1 MAAMNF
7 DVIRRFSRFWPLL
20 LIVGAVGFVA
30 TVQFDAT
37 AYPVIGGRYL
47 GFYLVWAALLLIA
60 VGVAIGLLA
69 FVFGPKR
76 AVFAMGLGSYV
87 WYRALSLPDEAVTF
101 LVRDSIMLSIV
112 GAYLLTIGILGAIAH
127 ALSSGTGTQ
136 AKSFGTKSSNGVRA
150 GQSRVST
157 ARGAVI
163 GAGAAAAAGL
173 AAASANFDD
182 DDGGSHFSPSVNIDG
197 TPMLGGVD
205 LNGNAFGVTSTSL
218 FDDHFSSSPSFNID
232 GSPMMGSVDI
242 HGNPYGVTSDSFSD
256 GSFGGHSYGN
266 DSFSSGGFGNDSF

>member
-1 MAAMNF
+1 MNF

-101 LVRDSIMLSIV
+101 LVRDSIMLSVV

-136 AKSFGTKSSNGVRA
+136 AKSFGTNSANGVRA
-150 GQSRVST
+150 GQSRPST
-157 ARGAVI
+157 GR
-163 GAGAAAAAGL
+163 GAAAAAGL
-173 AAASANFDD
+173 AAASTNLGDEE
-182 DDGGSHFSPSVNIDG
+182 GGSHGVKWDDLSPSVNVDG
-197 TPMLGGVD
+197 TPMVGGVD
-205 LNGNAFGVTSTSL
+205 INGNVFGVTSNSWL
-218 FDDHFSSSPSFNID
+218 DDHSSSSPSFNID
-232 GSPMMGSVDI
+232 GTPMIGDLDI
-242 HGNPYGVTSDSFSD
+242 HGNVYGVTNDSFSSDLFGSDSF
-256 GSFGGHSYGN
+256 GN
-266 DSFSSGGFGNDSF
+266 DSFSTGGFNNE